1 VQYRNA
7 THVLPDQLLKEVQK
21 YTSGEAIYIPKLQ
34 EKKKWGEGSG
44 ARHFYEERNAKIQTD
59 FQVGMKVE
67 ELAEKY
73 ALSLERI
80 KRIVYTK

>member
-1 VQYRNA
+1 MQYRNA